1 VPRRNDRPPAH
12 AGFSLLEV
20 LIATVILSVGLLA
33 LEGVAVGAARTT
45 AHASRRSLYTAVA
58 TDALERTLSA
68 LREGQGAAGSA
79 TPVTNAAGATIASA
93 RVTIVDNGVL
103 AAPSPPLHRYDVSVR
118 VTPVDPADAADSVS
132 LVASVL
138 R

>member
-1 VPRRNDRPPAH
+1 VTPRNDRPPAD

-20 LIATVILSVGLLA
+20 LVAMVILSVGLLA

-58 TDALERTLSA
+58 TDRLERTLSA
-68 LREGQGAAGSA
+68 LREGQAANNDSA
-79 TPVTNAAGATIASA
+79 NVTNATGRAIARA
-93 RVTIVDNGVL
+93 RWTIVDNGVL
-103 AAPSPPLHRYDVSVR
+103 AAPSPPLRRYDVSVK
-118 VTPVDPADAADSVS
+118 VTPLLTADLADSVS
-132 LVASVL
+132 LVASVI

>member
-1 VPRRNDRPPAH
+1 MTRHDDRPPAN

-20 LIATVILSVGLLA
+20 LVAMVILSVGLLA

-58 TDALERTLSA
+58 TDRLERTLSA
-68 LREGQGAAGSA
+68 LREGQAAANDSVA
-79 TPVTNAAGATIASA
+79 ITNASGRTIARA
-93 RVTIVDNGVL
+93 RWTIVDNGVL
-103 AAPSPPLHRYDVSVR
+103 AAPSPPLRRYDVAVK
-118 VTPVDPADAADSVS
+118 VTPLITADAADSVS
-132 LVASVL
+132 LVASVI

>member
-1 VPRRNDRPPAH
+1 MRRNERPPAN

-20 LIATVILSVGLLA
+20 LVAMVILSVGLLA

-58 TDALERTLSA
+58 TDALERTMA
-68 LREGQGAAGSA
+68 GLREGQA
-79 TPVTNAAGATIASA
+79 TVGGTTAVTNASGRTIANA
-93 RVTIVDNGVL
+93 VVAITDNGAL
-103 AAPSPPLHRYDVSVR
+103 AAPSPPLRRYDVTVT
-118 VTPVDPADAADSVS
+118 VTPTSTADAADRVS
-132 LVASVL
+132 LVGSVI

>member
-1 VPRRNDRPPAH
+1 VTPRNDRPPAD

-20 LIATVILSVGLLA
+20 LVAMVILSVGLLA

-58 TDALERTLSA
+58 TDRLERTLSA
-68 LREGQGAAGSA
+68 LREGQAANNDSA
-79 TPVTNAAGATIASA
+79 NVTNAAGRTIARA
-93 RVTIVDNGVL
+93 RWTIVDNGVL
-103 AAPSPPLHRYDVSVR
+103 AAPSPPLRRYDVSVK
-118 VTPVDPADAADSVS
+118 VTPLLTADAADSVS
-132 LVASVL
+132 LVASVI